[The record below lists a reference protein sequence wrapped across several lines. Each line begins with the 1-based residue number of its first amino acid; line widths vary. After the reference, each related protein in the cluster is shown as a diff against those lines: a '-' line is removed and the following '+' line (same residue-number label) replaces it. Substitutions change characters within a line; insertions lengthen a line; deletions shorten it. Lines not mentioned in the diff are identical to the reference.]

1 MDEMLKII
9 GNVGFPIAVAAF
21 LLVRV
26 EQRMDNLT
34 AARSNS
40 DDAQGAGFCCVDF
53 QPQQRTCADQAG
65 RPAVEGL
72 MMEIIETGLV
82 FSNLKRRSSTS
93 R

>member
-34 AARSNS
+34 AAITELREAILMMPREQASAAWTSNRSN
-40 DDAQGAGFCCVDF
+40 G
-53 QPQQRTCADQAG
+53 
-65 RPAVEGL
+65 PASV
-72 MMEIIETGLV
+72 
-82 FSNLKRRSSTS
+82 RSESLQ
-93 R
+93 

>member
-34 AARSNS
+34 AAITELREAILMMPREQASAAWTSSRSNGA
-40 DDAQGAGFCCVDF
+40 AQ
-53 QPQQRTCADQAG
+53 T
-65 RPAVEGL
+65 RPEGL
-72 MMEIIETGLV
+72 Q
-82 FSNLKRRSSTS
+82 
-93 R
+93 

>member
-34 AARSNS
+34 AAISELRE
-40 DDAQGAGFCCVDF
+40 AIL
-53 QPQQRTCADQAG
+53 
-65 RPAVEGL
+65 L
-72 MMEIIETGLV
+72 MPRETAAAAWT
-82 FSNLKRRSSTS
+82 SSRSSGPAQNRPES
-93 R
+93 LQ

>member
-34 AARSNS
+34 AAITELREAILMMPKEHTSAAWNSSRSNGA
-40 DDAQGAGFCCVDF
+40 AQA
-53 QPQQRTCADQAG
+53 
-65 RPAVEGL
+65 RPEGL
-72 MMEIIETGLV
+72 Q
-82 FSNLKRRSSTS
+82 
-93 R
+93 